1 MANMADQME
10 QQIDAFMNVTGIAD
24 RSRAHFFLQAAGNE
38 LHVALSTFYDEDAAT
53 SSSPDLVEVST
64 PASSQLDQEDVDQT
78 RGQPPPALPAAV
90 AAGRSS
96 ARAGNIHSLLHDESD
111 DSDEDKGQA
120 FYAGGSETSGQ
131 QILGP
136 SKKKKNTT
144 QNLFDAAKEHGAEVV
159 ESSPSNSAKPKPVS
173 FHGAGFK
180 LGSDVQESQQIGQSI
195 AGAPKREVPE
205 VIMITFWQNGFS
217 IDDGPLRGTED
228 PANKPFLDAIA
239 RGEVPTELRDNVA
252 DGEVHV
258 NMQDKREEEY
268 VAPKKKIKAFS
279 GAGNMLGSP
288 TPQVVSSP
296 DAAVSLA
303 AGAGPLQATFKIDE
317 SQPTTTIQIRLSDGT
332 RLVSKFNLE
341 NTIQDIRNVVRNAR
355 PNTGDNFNLLTT
367 FPNKVLSDYAQTIT
381 DAKLMNAVIVQKIS

>member
-1 MANMADQME
+1 MADQME
-10 QQIDAFMNVTGIAD
+10 QQIEAFMSVTGIAD
-24 RSRAHFFLQAAGNE
+24 RSRAQFFLQAAGNE
-38 LHVALSTFYDEDAAT
+38 LHLALSTFYDEDAAT
-53 SSSPDLVEVST
+53 SSSPDLVEVSA
-64 PASSQLDQEDVDQT
+64 PAPPQLDQEDVDQV
-78 RGQPPPALPAAV
+78 RGQPPPSLPAAAAA

-111 DSDEDKGQA
+111 DSDEEKGQA

-144 QNLFDAAKEHGAEVV
+144 QNLFDTAKEHGAEVV
-159 ESSPSNSAKPKPVS
+159 ESSPSNSATPKPAS

-195 AGAPKREVPE
+195 AGAPKRDASE
-205 VIMITFWQNGFS
+205 VIMITFWQSGFS
-217 IDDGPLRGTED
+217 IDDGPLRGTDD

-268 VAPKKKIKAFS
+268 VAPKKIIKAFS

-288 TPQVVSSP
+288 TPQVVSAP
-296 DAAVSLA
+296 AVAVSPA

-367 FPNKVLSDYAQTIT
+367 FPNKVLSDYAQTIAN
-381 DAKLMNAVIVQKIS
+381 AKLMNAVIVQKMT

>member
-1 MANMADQME
+1 MADQME
-10 QQIDAFMNVTGIAD
+10 QQIEAFMNVTGIED
-24 RSRAHFFLQAAGNE
+24 RSRAQFFLQAAGNE

-53 SSSPDLVEVST
+53 SSSPDLVEVSA
-64 PASSQLDQEDVDQT
+64 PAPPQLAPEDVAQV
-78 RGQPPPALPAAV
+78 RGQPPPSLPAA
-90 AAGRSS
+90 AAGRPS
-96 ARAGNIHSLLHDESD
+96 AKAGNIHSLLHDESD
-111 DSDEDKGQA
+111 DSDEDKRQA

-144 QNLFDAAKEHGAEVV
+144 QNLFDTAKEHGAEVV
-159 ESSPSNSAKPKPVS
+159 ENSPSNSAKPKPAI

-180 LGSDVQESQQIGQSI
+180 LGSDVQESQQVGQSI
-195 AGAPKREVPE
+195 AGAPKREVTE
-205 VIMITFWQNGFS
+205 VIMITFWQKGFS
-217 IDDGPLRGTED
+217 IDDGPLRGTDD

-239 RGEVPTELRDNVA
+239 RGEVPTELRDSVA

-268 VAPKKKIKAFS
+268 VEPKKKIKAFS

-288 TPQVVSSP
+288 TPQVVSAS
-296 DAAVSLA
+296 ATAVSPA

-341 NTIQDIRNVVRNAR
+341 NTIHDIRNVVRNAR
-355 PNTGDNFNLLTT
+355 PNTGDNFNLITT

-381 DAKLMNAVIVQKIS
+381 NAKLMNAVIVQKMT